1 MIVVMAPGG
10 GEEHRRAVVARIAQL
25 GLRGE
30 IVEGEQRTVV
40 AVLGDVFP
48 ELRDELLTMD
58 GVDQVLRV
66 SRPFKLASREVREDD
81 TVVELP
87 HGVRVGA
94 GRPVI
99 VAGPCAIE
107 TEEQLRETAREVR
120 AAGAHALRG
129 GAFKPRTSPYS
140 FQGLGVEAL
149 RLLREAGDEFG
160 MPVVTELL
168 SERDV
173 DAVARY
179 ADVLQIG
186 ARNMQNFVLLSE
198 AGRTGKPVLLK
209 RGFAATV
216 EEWLLSAEYV
226 LTQGNPAVM
235 LCERGVRT
243 FETATRGTLDLNAVA
258 LVKRLSHLP
267 VLVDP
272 SHGAGQWELVRPLA
286 AAGLAAG
293 ADGVMVEVHVHP
305 DQALSGGMQSLT
317 PARFGDLARDAA
329 RLAEALGRP
338 LAPLPGA
345 DPLPA
350 PARS

>member
-1 MIVVMAPGG
+1 MIVVMGADS

-30 IVEGEQRTVV
+30 VVRGEQRTVV

-48 ELRDELLTMD
+48 ELRGELMTME

-99 VAGPCAIE
+99 VAGPGAVE
-107 TEEQLRETAREVR
+107 TEDQLRDTARAVR

-173 DAVARY
+173 DAVAQY

-209 RGFAATV
+209 RGFASTV

-226 LTQGNPAVM
+226 LAQGNPAVM
-235 LCERGVRT
+235 LCERGIRT
-243 FETATRGTLDLNAVA
+243 FETATRNTLDLNAVA
-258 LVKRLSHLP
+258 IVKRLSHLP

-272 SHGAGQWELVRPLA
+272 SHGAGQSELVPPLA

-293 ADGVMVEVHVHP
+293 ADGVMVEVHANP
-305 DQALSGGMQSLT
+305 DQALSDGMLSLA
-317 PARFGDLARDAA
+317 PADFEALVRDAD
-329 RLAEALGRP
+329 RLADALGRP
-338 LAPLPGA
+338 LAPLPA
-345 DPLPA
+345 A
-350 PARS
+350 ARN

>member
-1 MIVVMAPGG
+1 MIVVMGAGSG
-10 GEEHRRAVVARIAQL
+10 AEHRRAVVARIAQL

-30 IVEGEQRTVV
+30 VVRGEQRTVV

-48 ELRDELLTMD
+48 ELRDELMTME
-58 GVDQVLRV
+58 GVDRVLRV

-99 VAGPCAIE
+99 VAGPCAVE
-107 TEEQLRETAREVR
+107 TEDQLRDTARAVR

-173 DAVARY
+173 DAVAQY

-209 RGFAATV
+209 RGFASTV

-235 LCERGVRT
+235 LCERGIRT
-243 FETATRGTLDLNAVA
+243 FETATRNTLDLNAVA

-272 SHGAGQWELVRPLA
+272 SHGAGQSDLVPPLA

-293 ADGVMVEVHVHP
+293 ADGVMVEVHANP
-305 DQALSGGMQSLT
+305 DQALSDGMQSLT
-317 PARFGDLARDAA
+317 PAGFEALVRDAV
-329 RLAEALGRP
+329 RLTGALGRP
-338 LAPLPGA
+338 LAPLPA
-345 DPLPA
+345 A
-350 PARS
+350 ARN